1 MVCGGPDLPT
11 QKYSVFS
18 PHWNSNQLLKQHHQ
32 SHRLWSIINR
42 IKNCIMDTSSINY
55 LQDTI
60 SKAFVLEDIIQQTV
74 SSLAPTSI
82 APFDL
87 EFQQSALALIDF
99 YSCTELHKKQ
109 IKLSNYSLLHSILA
123 DTTSTSQIL
132 SSNHYQA
139 LFNIDDCDD
148 TMEIDSPTDSQSHTK
163 TKVVSWSTDAG
174 VSTLTEELFSHMTE
188 RKQLAEDTGDY
199 DEFPEYKTPE

>member
-1 MVCGGPDLPT
+1 VGVDPRSSYALGASSHVEVCGGPDLPT

-18 PHWNSNQLLKQHHQ
+18 PHWNSN
-32 SHRLWSIINR
+32 
-42 IKNCIMDTSSINY
+42 
-55 LQDTI
+55 
-60 SKAFVLEDIIQQTV
+60 
-74 SSLAPTSI
+74 
-82 APFDL
+82 
-87 EFQQSALALIDF
+87 LIDF